1 MLDATSTLW
10 RCHMPVVQPRS
21 CMRRLTPKLPML
33 HRSLHTATLTK
44 AMQRPGSSSQGKHI
58 CLVLQS

>member
-1 MLDATSTLW
+1 
-10 RCHMPVVQPRS
+10 MPVVQPRS

-44 AMQRPGSSSQGKHI
+44 AMQRSGSSSQGKHI